1 MASKALFEEL
11 LVSGVRIY
19 LRKPP
24 FIHAKAMVVDSC
36 IALVGT
42 ANLDVRSLE
51 LNYETI
57 ALFEDADAIDKLKLL
72 IHEDI
77 GNSLEIEL
85 NEWLRRPAIQKL
97 AENLCSL
104 MTPVL

>member
-11 LVSGVRIY
+11 LVSGVQIY
-19 LRKPP
+19 QRRPP
-24 FIHAKAMVVDSC
+24 FIHAKTMVVDSC

-57 ALFEDADAIDKLKLL
+57 ALFEDAGAIDKLKLM
-72 IHEDI
+72 IHEDME
-77 GNSLEIEL
+77 NSREINL
-85 NEWLRRPAIQKL
+85 NEWLGRPSIQKL
-97 AENLCSL
+97 AENLCAL